1 MSATSHSFIFFSC
14 LQLQLSLLIF
24 VMSLIGLCL
33 DSMQVFSLGLGP
45 IMLFLAPE
53 EG

>member
-1 MSATSHSFIFFSC
+1 MLYVNICMSIC
-14 LQLQLSLLIF
+14 LQLVNPLFFLH
-24 VMSLIGLCL
+24 VKNLIGLCL
-33 DSMQVFSLGLGP
+33 DPMQVFSLGLGP